1 MEQRRDPSGKGKTGR
16 TLQNAHFR
24 DGPFP
29 SCVSRQKAE
38 VHGGGSPHRGR
49 TREGRTAL
57 AGWLIVCAVALLFT
71 LYGFF
76 AYFVIGDKGSPDWD
90 YGSIPDLPAQ
100 SAYSTYPYRGEAK
113 QPEPQHI
120 NRKPPVAKSGLQPDQ
135 IPSVPEPGPSKE
147 QQP

>member
-1 MEQRRDPSGKGKTGR
+1 MEQRGILQEKEKQGGLFKTLIFATGLSLLAFLGR
-16 TLQNAHFR
+16 KRRSTEEEAR
-24 DGPFP
+24 IEEE
-29 SCVSRQKAE
+29 R
-38 VHGGGSPHRGR
+38 
-49 TREGRTAL
+49 REGRTAL